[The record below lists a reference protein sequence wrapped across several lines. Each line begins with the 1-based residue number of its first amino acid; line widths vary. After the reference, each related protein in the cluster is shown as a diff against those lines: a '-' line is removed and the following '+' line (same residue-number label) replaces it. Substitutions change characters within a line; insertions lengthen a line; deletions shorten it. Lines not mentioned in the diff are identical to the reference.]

1 MNGWRGQI
9 LYVDLGRGSAH
20 RRPLAPELLES
31 CLGGRG
37 LGVRLLRDH
46 ASLAPNDPQLPL
58 IFATGPLAGS
68 TVPACQR
75 LVVVS
80 RSPLTGTIF
89 DCSAG
94 GRFAADLHAAGLDA
108 LVISGRSEQ
117 PLWLRIRDDAVD
129 FEPAAAL
136 RAKTTDA
143 VHSALAGHGSVAAI
157 GPAGEAKVRF
167 AGILFADGNA
177 AGRGGLGALMGDKGL
192 KAISVQGSQPATVAD
207 PQRLE
212 KANSDILR
220 LFRASPILFGEFGLR
235 AYGTATFVDLMAQRC
250 MTPTRNFRETVF
262 SGSRNYSGPA
272 QRRDEAP
279 LAGGCYGCP
288 IACKRF
294 SANGAPLPE
303 YATLSHLGALNGID
317 DLVTLQAAATTCRQ
331 LGIDP
336 VSAGATLA
344 AHREILGDDLP
355 AEQLL
360 STLATIARR
369 EGTGDLLAEG
379 ARRLAERLGRPE
391 AAMTVKS
398 LELPA
403 FDPRGG
409 CGLALAYAVSG
420 RGGCHTRGNPLT
432 HEILRR
438 PVASDRFSFAGKA
451 RMLCI
456 AEDAI
461 AALDSLCACRNVQ
474 YGASLEEYAEALSA
488 VTGVDYCSADLAGI
502 GAGIV
507 ARERAINLE
516 NGFTAG
522 DDLLPERF
530 FSEAG
535 SPCTGMT
542 PPPLDRQRF
551 LAERRT
557 YYRLRGMTDDGLLP
571 EKAPPEARP

>member
-1 MNGWRGQI
+1 MSGWRGQA
-9 LYVDLGRGSAH
+9 LYVDLSRGSAH
-20 RRPLAPELLES
+20 RHPLAPELLAT

-37 LGVRLLRDH
+37 LGVRLLRDYS
-46 ASLAPNDPQLPL
+46 SLDPTDPQLPL
-58 IFATGPLAGS
+58 IFAAGPLAGS
-68 TVPACQR
+68 TVPACER
-75 LVVVS
+75 LAVVS
-80 RSPLTGTIF
+80 RSPLTGTVF

-108 LVISGRSEQ
+108 LVVSGRSED
-117 PLWLRIRDDAVD
+117 PLWLRISGDNVSL
-129 FEPAAAL
+129 EPATAL
-136 RAKTTDA
+136 RGIATDE
-143 VHSALAGHGSVAAI
+143 VHARLAAYGSTAAI
-157 GPAGEAKVRF
+157 GLAGETGVRF

-177 AGRGGLGALMGDKGL
+177 AGRGGLGAVMGGKGL
-192 KAISVQGSQPATVAD
+192 KAISVQGGQPGTVAD

-212 KANSDILR
+212 KANRDILR
-220 LFRASPILFGEFGLR
+220 LFRASPILFGEFGLK

-250 MTPTRNFRETVF
+250 MTPTRNFSETF
-262 SGSRNYSGPA
+262 FPGCGSYSGPA
-272 QRRDEAP
+272 LRRAADPVE
-279 LAGGCYGCP
+279 GGCNGCP

-294 SANGAPLPE
+294 SSNGAPLPE
-303 YATLSHLGALNGID
+303 FGTLSHFGALNGID
-317 DLVTLQAAATTCRQ
+317 DLAALLSAATACRQ
-331 LGIDP
+331 FGLDP
-336 VSAGATLA
+336 VSTGATIATHAEIRGDDLEPARLLPTLA
-344 AHREILGDDLP
+344 A
-355 AEQLL
+355 
-360 STLATIARR
+360 IARR
-369 EGTGDLLAEG
+369 DGDGELLAEG
-379 ARRLAERLGRPE
+379 ARRLAERLGRPQ

-451 RMLCI
+451 RMLRI

-488 VTGVDYCSADLAGI
+488 VSGENYSSADLARI

-507 ARERAINLE
+507 ASERAINLG
-516 NGFTAG
+516 NGFCAA

-530 FSEAG
+530 FTDSGSRCAG
-535 SPCTGMT
+535 KTLPA
-542 PPPLDRQRF
+542 LDRERF
-551 LAERRT
+551 LVERRT
-557 YYRLRGMTDDGLLP
+557 YYHLRGLTDDGQIPETVAPETLP
-571 EKAPPEARP
+571 